1 MSIDRSDSEL
11 MRELVADATADGIK
25 RALSDPEA
33 WHAASADGIKRVL
46 SDPETWHAASSG
58 LKKHATAEAG
68 GWLLGGVRLVF
79 SRLMWLC
86 VAGLA
91 IYLIGGWSAL
101 VAFFKSGSVQS

>member
-25 RALSDPEA
+25 RALSDPE
-33 WHAASADGIKRVL
+33 
-46 SDPETWHAASSG
+46 TWNAASSG

-68 GWLLGGVRLVF
+68 GWVLGGVRLVF
-79 SRLMWLC
+79 SRLMWLA

-91 IYLIGGWSAL
+91 IYMIGGWSAL